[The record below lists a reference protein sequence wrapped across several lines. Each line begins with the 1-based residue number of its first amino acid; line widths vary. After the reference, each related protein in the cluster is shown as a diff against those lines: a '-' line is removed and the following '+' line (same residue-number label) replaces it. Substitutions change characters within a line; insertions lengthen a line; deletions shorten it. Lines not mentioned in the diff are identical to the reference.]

1 MSNIIVSMPPAVV
14 DLGRIRLGSVFRLP
28 TSA

>member
-1 MSNIIVSMPPAVV
+1 MSNIFVAVPPPVV

-28 TSA
+28 AAG

>member
-1 MSNIIVSMPPAVV
+1 MFSIIASVPPSVV

-28 TSA
+28 SAG